1 MHNITL
7 PFHLHDLVAHSNI
20 VVRQE
25 FAECEYSWNGYH
37 LKRWLYKLQVLTCA
51 YALQEAIME
60 VAADRQ
66 LYNVLPG
73 NKGAQVGMLTAD
85 RAAIC
90 MDEMNKLFGLPNTGI
105 LESSDDDDSDDPGAQ

>member
-7 PFHLHDLVAHSNI
+7 PFQLHELEAHSD
-20 VVRQE
+20 VAKRRV
-25 FAECEYSWNGYH
+25 FAACEYRQDGRPRQ
-37 LKRWLYKLQVLTCA
+37 KVQVLTFS
-51 YALQEAIME
+51 YALQEAIMD

-73 NKGAQVGMLTAD
+73 KKGAQVGMLTAD

-90 MDEMNKLFGLPNTGI
+90 MDEMNKLFSLPQSPN
-105 LESSDDDDSDDPGAQ
+105 LS